1 LNFGQLIKTKPN
13 QNQTRKKKEK
23 RNNLC
28 LSASSDKKKIHGNTE
43 FGPLYSHKAP
53 RVFGFS
59 YKKGEHVEEET
70 DVNFEVDRKESCSLS
85 QDSW

>member
-1 LNFGQLIKTKPN
+1 LFVSFLRQKKRKKE
-13 QNQTRKKKEK
+13 RKKK
-23 RNNLC
+23 
-28 LSASSDKKKIHGNTE
+28 HGNTE
-43 FGPLYSHKAP
+43 FDPLYSHKAP

-70 DVNFEVDRKESCSLS
+70 DVNFEVDRKESCFLS

>member
-1 LNFGQLIKTKPN
+1 VSKKQVNSKEEGKAKQPLFVSFLRQ
-13 QNQTRKKKEK
+13 KKK
-23 RNNLC
+23 
-28 LSASSDKKKIHGNTE
+28 KKHGNTE